1 MSRAARLAAATWLVS
16 FVTVYSWAY
25 GPANFLQ
32 LCDVAVILT
41 CLGIM
46 QGSAL
51 VVSSQAVSSF
61 VIDTVWSLDVL
72 WRLLTGHHLVG
83 GTGYMWDTRWPLW
96 LRLMS
101 LFHVVWPPLLVAA
114 LRRMGYDAR
123 ALALQSAVAAVFLV
137 ASRLVLPAENI
148 NFAHRDPFWHRSWG
162 PAPVHLAV
170 TFGVLVGV
178 IYWPTHAV
186 LRRLWG
192 RNPAG

>member
-1 MSRAARLAAATWLVS
+1 MSRATRLAAATWLVF
-16 FVTVYSWAY
+16 FVTIYSWAY

-32 LCDVAVILT
+32 LCDVAVIVT

-51 VVSSQAVSSF
+51 LVSSQAVSSL
-61 VIDTVWSLDVL
+61 VIDTLWSLDVL

-83 GTGYMWDTRWPLW
+83 GTEYMWDVRWPLW

-101 LFHVVWPPLLVAA
+101 LFHVVWPPILVAA
-114 LRRMGYDAR
+114 LRRLGYDGR
-123 ALALQSAVAAVFLV
+123 ALALQCAIAAVLLV
-137 ASRLVLPAENI
+137 ASRLVLPSQNL
-148 NFAHRDPFWHRSWG
+148 NFAHRDPFWHRAWG
-162 PAPVHLAV
+162 PAPMHLAL
-170 TFGVLVGV
+170 TFAVLVAA

-192 RNPAG
+192 RPPAG